1 MVDALAQGILLGGL
15 YASVALGL
23 SVVFG
28 VLRLVNLAHGELL
41 IGAAFLAFLVV
52 DGTGVDPLLSLLVVA
67 PAMFAIA
74 YPIQRYVLTPVLT
87 RSEEAPLV
95 ATFGLSLAATGLFAE
110 LWRSDPRSLHASW
123 ASSRISVLGVDM
135 RVAYVIAFVAG
146 VLLVA
151 ATHVA
156 LTRTRRGAAVRAA
169 AADPDTAAVMGID
182 VRRLYAATF
191 GIAAAMAAVGGVF
204 IGTAFSITPT
214 GGVTWLLTGFAV
226 VVLGGIGDAFGALT
240 AGILLGVVIEWS
252 TLVVDERWKTA
263 IGFVVLILV
272 LIIRPQGIFGK
283 ARAI

>member
-110 LWRSDPRSLHASW
+110 LWGSDPRSLHASW

-226 VVLGGIGDAFGALT
+226 VVLGGIGSVSGTLVGGLAVGIVEAAGIEIVGGAYRDLIVYGLFFVALT
-240 AGILLGVVIEWS
+240 L
-252 TLVVDERWKTA
+252 
-263 IGFVVLILV
+263 
-272 LIIRPQGIFGK
+272 RPTGIFG
-283 ARAI
+283 RAVA

>member
-110 LWRSDPRSLHASW
+110 LWGSDPRSLHASW
-123 ASSRISVLGVDM
+123 ASTGISILGIDM
-135 RVAYVIAFVAG
+135 RVAYVIAFAAG
-146 VLLVA
+146 VLLVTV
-151 ATHVA
+151 THLA

-182 VRRLYAATF
+182 ARRVYATTF

-226 VVLGGIGDAFGALT
+226 VVLGGIGSVSGTLVGGLAVGVVEAAGIEIVGGAYRDLIVYGLFFVALT
-240 AGILLGVVIEWS
+240 L
-252 TLVVDERWKTA
+252 
-263 IGFVVLILV
+263 
-272 LIIRPQGIFGK
+272 RPTGIFG
-283 ARAI
+283 RAVA

>member
-52 DGTGVDPLLSLLVVA
+52 DGVGVDPLLALLVVA

-110 LWRSDPRSLHASW
+110 LAGSDPRSLDASW
-123 ASSRISVLGVDM
+123 ASTGITILGIDV

-146 VLLVA
+146 VLLVT
-151 ATHVA
+151 ATHLA

-182 VRRLYAATF
+182 VRRVYAATF

-204 IGTAFSITPT
+204 IGTAFSITPA

-226 VVLGGIGDAFGALT
+226 VVLGGIGSVSGTLVGGLAVGIVEAAGIEIFGGAYRDLIVYGLFFVALT
-240 AGILLGVVIEWS
+240 L
-252 TLVVDERWKTA
+252 
-263 IGFVVLILV
+263 
-272 LIIRPQGIFGK
+272 RPTGIFG
-283 ARAI
+283 RAVV